1 MAAMAGEV
9 ASVLGKSCIIVL
21 DAYFSVGPVFSVLKE
36 TLDDQGRRLIH
47 VVTRAKSNV
56 VAYEDPV
63 PNPGGVGRPR
73 IYGIKLR
80 LMDLF
85 ESMGDRFE
93 KTTIVLYGQRKEVV
107 RSVIQQEYF
116 HNFCT
121 FRNSAIYQII
131 MSKSRKTAFHA
142 MPLAE

>member
-9 ASVLGKSCIIVL
+9 ASVLGENCIVVL
-21 DAYFSVGPVFSVLKE
+21 DAYFSVGPVFSILKE

-73 IYGIKLR
+73 TYGIKRR

-85 ESMGDRFE
+85 ESMGNRFE
-93 KTTIVLYGQRKEVV
+93 KTIIVLYGQIYV
-107 RSVIQQEYF
+107 
-116 HNFCT
+116 
-121 FRNSAIYQII
+121 SACVCPVFSGCLILEC
-131 MSKSRKTAFHA
+131 K
-142 MPLAE
+142 